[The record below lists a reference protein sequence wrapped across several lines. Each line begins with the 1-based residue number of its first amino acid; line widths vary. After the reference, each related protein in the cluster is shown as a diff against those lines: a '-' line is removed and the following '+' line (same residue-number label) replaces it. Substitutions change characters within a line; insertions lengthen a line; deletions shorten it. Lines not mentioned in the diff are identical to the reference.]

1 MKIKYLLLISSLLLA
16 GCQIIKP
23 SGNNSFSSDITIPTG
38 TSLSTSTQSSSDKSS
53 SSSITPATSSS
64 SSSSSHGSTSTTE
77 GGRPILPC
85 GNIQLDKPTNDP
97 IVLETTND
105 NTKWYNQDMYES
117 PLDDNW
123 TFIYGDNSSKGPGTN
138 RPQPS
143 YYAYNSSNTEKYP
156 GGIRFDQ
163 KTKGLQSPLFTHIG
177 EKLEIR
183 IGISIVKNCGD
194 NAETS
199 KDTGYIYC
207 YDSNGNFMP
216 DKIVTVQR
224 GTIDTSKEGSYIR
237 YYVKDAQEV
246 AYFEFRLNAMPYKS
260 DQCYNFG
267 VGYIS
272 VHSWPQN

>member
-1 MKIKYLLLISSLLLA
+1 MKIKYLLLISPLLLA
-16 GCQIIKP
+16 GCQILKP
-23 SGNNSFSSDITIPTG
+23 SNKNSSSSDLTIPSG
-38 TSLSTSTQSSSDKSS
+38 TSLSTSAQSSSDKPS
-53 SSSITPATSSS
+53 SSSITPTTSSS

-97 IVLETTND
+97 IVLETTYD
-105 NTKWYNQDMYES
+105 NTKWYNQDMYEN

-123 TFIYGDNSSKGPGTN
+123 TFIYGNNSSKGPGTS
-138 RPQPS
+138 RPKPS
-143 YYAYNSSNTEKYP
+143 YYSYNSSNPEDYP

-163 KTKGLQSPLFTHIG
+163 KTKGLQSPMFTHTG

-183 IGISIVKNCGD
+183 IGISIVTNCTD
-194 NAETS
+194 KAETS

-207 YDSNGNFMP
+207 YDSDGNFMS
-216 DKIVTVQR
+216 DKIVIVER
-224 GTIDTSKEGSYIR
+224 GTIDTSKEGNYIR
-237 YYVKDAQEV
+237 YYVNDAQDV

-260 DQCYNFG
+260 GQCYNFG